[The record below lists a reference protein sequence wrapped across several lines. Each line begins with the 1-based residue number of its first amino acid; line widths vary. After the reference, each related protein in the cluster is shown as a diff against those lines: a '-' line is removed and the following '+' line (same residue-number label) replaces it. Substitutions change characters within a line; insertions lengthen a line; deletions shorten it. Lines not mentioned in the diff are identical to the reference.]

1 MTLHNSVIPQLML
14 LSPSHN
20 VFFHQTFNS
29 TSCKQTNYAISSM
42 NLLKEITTVY
52 SGNKSMPSLPDVQT
66 IKLLAVR
73 ACGTHNNH
81 YNVKG

>member
-1 MTLHNSVIPQLML
+1 MTLHNSVIPQLMPV
-14 LSPSHN
+14 SPSCN
-20 VFFHQTFNS
+20 VCFHQTFNL
-29 TSCKQTNYAISSM
+29 TSCKQTNYVISSM
-42 NLLKEITTVY
+42 KLLKEITTVY
-52 SGNKSMPSLPDVQT
+52 SGNKSMPILLDVQI

>member
-14 LSPSHN
+14 LSPSCN

-29 TSCKQTNYAISSM
+29 TSCKQINYAISSM
-42 NLLKEITTVY
+42 KLMKEITTVY
-52 SGNKSMPSLPDVQT
+52 FGNKSMPILLDMQT
-66 IKLLAVR
+66 IKLLPVR
-73 ACGTHNNH
+73 ACGMHNNH